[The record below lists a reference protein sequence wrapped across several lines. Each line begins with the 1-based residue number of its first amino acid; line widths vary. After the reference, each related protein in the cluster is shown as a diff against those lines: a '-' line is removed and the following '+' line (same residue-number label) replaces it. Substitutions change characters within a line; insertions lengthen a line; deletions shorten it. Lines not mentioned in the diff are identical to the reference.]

1 MSNKTIQIIVEGAT
15 GRLGNNQHLRALLNI
30 RKEGGLLLKN
40 GDRLMPEPVLLGRNA
55 EKLEALAFQH
65 HLTWSLDRDA
75 LLADKTNEIYFDASV
90 TAGRYERAARA
101 LNAHKHVYLEKPI
114 AETLEQAIDLADMA
128 EKLGLKNGTVQDKL
142 FLPSLLKLRK
152 LSESGY
158 FGKILQA
165 KIDFGWWVFDGT
177 MHPAQRSSWNYR
189 KKDGGGLVLDMFPHW
204 RYIVET
210 LLGEIKS
217 VSCRT
222 KTTTPKRLDEK
233 GQAYDVDVEDL
244 VIATFELANG
254 ALVEV
259 NASWSS
265 RIKRDDILTIQ
276 VDGTQ
281 GSALAGIYRCYI
293 QPMVATPKPVWSID
307 TPTTENFDGQWLEV
321 PDVDV
326 YNNSYRAGWELF
338 LKHVVENGTFASPLR
353 AGVKGMQL
361 VDACY
366 RSNNERR
373 WIDLP
378 ETTHSM

>member
-1 MSNKTIQIIVEGAT
+1 
-15 GRLGNNQHLRALLNI
+15 
-30 RKEGGLLLKN
+30 
-40 GDRLMPEPVLLGRNA
+40 
-55 EKLEALAFQH
+55 
-65 HLTWSLDRDA
+65 LDRDA

-158 FGKILQA
+158 FGTILQA

-189 KKDGGGLVLDMFPHW
+189 KQDGGGLVLDMFPHW
-204 RYIVET
+204 RYIIET

-222 KTTTPKRLDEK
+222 KTTTPKRIDEK

-244 VIATFELANG
+244 VLATFELANG

-281 GSALAGIYRCYI
+281 GSALAGVYRCYI
-293 QPMVATPKPVWSID
+293 QPLVATPKPAWSID
-307 TPTTENFDGQWLEV
+307 TPTTENFDSQWLEV
-321 PDVDV
+321 PDVGV

-338 LKHVVENGTFASPLR
+338 LKHVVENGSFASPLS
-353 AGVKGMQL
+353 AGVKGLQL

-366 RSNNERR
+366 RSNSERR
-373 WIDLP
+373 WIDL
-378 ETTHSM
+378 S